1 MINTKELNID
11 EIEEVSGGIS
21 SSKQIET
28 LGKMLSFFEEEL
40 KKENNPIERAKIE
53 EKIRRLK
60 AKIDNLLK

>member
-40 KKENNPIERAKIE
+40 KKE
-53 EKIRRLK
+53 
-60 AKIDNLLK
+60 